1 MKGPV
6 KKAPPKEEKEEEEEA
21 DEPPPK
27 SVGYYC
33 NPIVN
38 IFSSQIPMLHIE
50 NVNLFSGSEGGSQ
63 ESDTSEGRTKRGEK
77 LLTEYLLLYF
87 IGRRR
92 GSEEEDRGIIE
103 CE

>member
-27 SVGYYC
+27 PVGSCC
-33 NPIVN
+33 NTIVN
-38 IFSSQIPMLHIE
+38 ISYSEFRMPMECERVI
-50 NVNLFSGSEGGSQ
+50 GSEGSSQ
-63 ESDTSEGRTKRGEK
+63 ESDPSEGRTKRGERQ
-77 LLTEYLLLYF
+77 LTKCLILYF
-87 IGRRR
+87 VGRRR
-92 GSEEEDRGIIE
+92 GSEEEDGGIIE